1 MLLLALTILLST
13 GQSLLS
19 GWLVREVFLRKLP
32 ENPVETAAFRQLS
45 VGEENLRQLKEFSDQ
60 GKISMETGLAAWMTE
75 EEFSLDGREKIS
87 REELAGKAK
96 LLEEKRASD
105 FSALREAYRAV
116 FGDLEYFPVP
126 RPSGGEDA
134 AVFEDTFGAS
144 RTYGG
149 QRTHEGT
156 DLFGSKNIS
165 GYYPV
170 VSVTDGVV
178 EKVGWLPLGGWRIG
192 IRSPSGGYFYY
203 AHLDSYS
210 RDFQEGDSVRAG
222 ELLGLMGDTGYG
234 PEGTRGKFPVHLHFG
249 IYIRTQNRREI
260 SVNPYAVLRYLEN
273 TAGEYTYREKYA
285 IMKKQKRPDD
295 QGQNKER

>member
-234 PEGTRGKFPVHLHFG
+234 PEGTRGRFPVHLHFG
-249 IYIRTQNRREI
+249 IYIRTSNRREI

-273 TAGEYTYREKYA
+273 TAGEYTY
-285 IMKKQKRPDD
+285 
-295 QGQNKER
+295 

>member
-1 MLLLALTILLST
+1 MYRMGDDACVKKGKQILLLLALTILLSA

-249 IYIRTQNRREI
+249 IYIRTSNRREI

-273 TAGEYTYREKYA
+273 TAGEYTY
-285 IMKKQKRPDD
+285 
-295 QGQNKER
+295 

>member
-1 MLLLALTILLST
+1 MYRMGDDACVKKGKQILLLLALTILLSA

-249 IYIRTQNRREI
+249 IYIRTSNRREI
-260 SVNPYAVLRYLEN
+260 SVNHYAVLRYLEN
-273 TAGEYTYREKYA
+273 TAGEYTY
-285 IMKKQKRPDD
+285 
-295 QGQNKER
+295 

>member
-1 MLLLALTILLST
+1 MLLLALTILLSA

-149 QRTHEGT
+149 RRTHEGT

-210 RDFQEGDSVRAG
+210 RDFQQGDSIQAG

-273 TAGEYTYREKYA
+273 TAGEYTY
-285 IMKKQKRPDD
+285 
-295 QGQNKER
+295 

>member
-19 GWLVREVFLRKLP
+19 GWIVREVFLRKLP

-249 IYIRTQNRREI
+249 IYIRTSNRREI

-273 TAGEYTYREKYA
+273 TAGEYTY
-285 IMKKQKRPDD
+285 
-295 QGQNKER
+295 

>member
-1 MLLLALTILLST
+1 MLLLALTILLSA

-149 QRTHEGT
+149 RRTHEGT

-249 IYIRTQNRREI
+249 IYIRTSNRREI

-273 TAGEYTYREKYA
+273 TAGEYTY
-285 IMKKQKRPDD
+285 
-295 QGQNKER
+295 

>member
-75 EEFSLDGREKIS
+75 EDFSLDGREKIS

-249 IYIRTQNRREI
+249 IYIRTSNRREI

-273 TAGEYTYREKYA
+273 TAGEYTY
-285 IMKKQKRPDD
+285 
-295 QGQNKER
+295 

>member
-1 MLLLALTILLST
+1 MLLLALTILLSA

-126 RPSGGEDA
+126 RPSGGEDT

-249 IYIRTQNRREI
+249 IYIRTSNRREI

-273 TAGEYTYREKYA
+273 TAGEYTY
-285 IMKKQKRPDD
+285 
-295 QGQNKER
+295 

>member
-1 MLLLALTILLST
+1 
-13 GQSLLS
+13 
-19 GWLVREVFLRKLP
+19 
-32 ENPVETAAFRQLS
+32 
-45 VGEENLRQLKEFSDQ
+45 
-60 GKISMETGLAAWMTE
+60 MT
-75 EEFSLDGREKIS
+75 
-87 REELAGKAK
+87 AGKRFPGRSWPARQNFWRR
-96 LLEEKRASD
+96 KRASD
-105 FSALREAYRAV
+105 FPHSGKHTGQFSGSGVFPGSAAV
-116 FGDLEYFPVP
+116 G
-126 RPSGGEDA
+126 REDA

-249 IYIRTQNRREI
+249 IYIRTSNRREI

-273 TAGEYTYREKYA
+273 TAGEYTY
-285 IMKKQKRPDD
+285 
-295 QGQNKER
+295 

>member
-1 MLLLALTILLST
+1 MLLLALTILLSA

-126 RPSGGEDA
+126 RPSGGEDT

-273 TAGEYTYREKYA
+273 TAGEYTY
-285 IMKKQKRPDD
+285 
-295 QGQNKER
+295 

>member
-1 MLLLALTILLST
+1 MLLLALTILLSA

-149 QRTHEGT
+149 RRTHEGT

-210 RDFQEGDSVRAG
+210 RDFQEGDSVWAG

-234 PEGTRGKFPVHLHFG
+234 SEGTRGKFPVHLHFG
-249 IYIRTQNRREI
+249 IYIRTSNRREI

-273 TAGEYTYREKYA
+273 TAGEYTY
-285 IMKKQKRPDD
+285 
-295 QGQNKER
+295 

>member
-1 MLLLALTILLST
+1 MLLLALTILLSA

-149 QRTHEGT
+149 RRTHEGT

-273 TAGEYTYREKYA
+273 TAGEYTY
-285 IMKKQKRPDD
+285 
-295 QGQNKER
+295 

>member
-1 MLLLALTILLST
+1 MYRMGDDACVKKGKQILLLLALTILLSA

-45 VGEENLRQLKEFSDQ
+45 VREENLRQLKEFSDQ

-249 IYIRTQNRREI
+249 IYIRSQNRREI

-273 TAGEYTYREKYA
+273 TAGEYTY
-285 IMKKQKRPDD
+285 
-295 QGQNKER
+295 

>member
-19 GWLVREVFLRKLP
+19 GWRVREVFLRKLP

-222 ELLGLMGDTGYG
+222 ELLG
-234 PEGTRGKFPVHLHFG
+234 
-249 IYIRTQNRREI
+249 
-260 SVNPYAVLRYLEN
+260 
-273 TAGEYTYREKYA
+273 
-285 IMKKQKRPDD
+285 
-295 QGQNKER
+295 

>member
-1 MLLLALTILLST
+1 MLLLALTILLSA

-144 RTYGG
+144 RIYGG

-210 RDFQEGDSVRAG
+210 RDFQQGDSIQAG

-249 IYIRTQNRREI
+249 IYIRTSNRREI

-273 TAGEYTYREKYA
+273 TAGEYTY
-285 IMKKQKRPDD
+285 
-295 QGQNKER
+295 

>member
-45 VGEENLRQLKEFSDQ
+45 VREENLRQLKEFSDQ

-96 LLEEKRASD
+96 LLEEKRASE

-249 IYIRTQNRREI
+249 IYIRTSNRREI

-273 TAGEYTYREKYA
+273 TAGEYTY
-285 IMKKQKRPDD
+285 
-295 QGQNKER
+295 

>member
-149 QRTHEGT
+149 RRTHEGT

-210 RDFQEGDSVRAG
+210 RDFQEGDSVWAG

-249 IYIRTQNRREI
+249 IYIRTSNRREI

-273 TAGEYTYREKYA
+273 TAGEYTY
-285 IMKKQKRPDD
+285 
-295 QGQNKER
+295 

>member
-126 RPSGGEDA
+126 RLSGGEDA

-249 IYIRTQNRREI
+249 IYIRTSNRREI

-273 TAGEYTYREKYA
+273 TAGEYTY
-285 IMKKQKRPDD
+285 
-295 QGQNKER
+295 

>member
-45 VGEENLRQLKEFSDQ
+45 VREENLRQLKEFSDQ

-249 IYIRTQNRREI
+249 IYIRTSNRREI

-273 TAGEYTYREKYA
+273 TAGEYTY
-285 IMKKQKRPDD
+285 
-295 QGQNKER
+295 

>member
-249 IYIRTQNRREI
+249 IYIRTSNRREI

-273 TAGEYTYREKYA
+273 TAGEYTY
-285 IMKKQKRPDD
+285 
-295 QGQNKER
+295 

>member
-60 GKISMETGLAAWMTE
+60 GKIPMETGLAAWMTE

-249 IYIRTQNRREI
+249 IYIRTSNRREI

-273 TAGEYTYREKYA
+273 TAGEYTY
-285 IMKKQKRPDD
+285 
-295 QGQNKER
+295 

>member
-1 MLLLALTILLST
+1 MLLLALTILLSA

-75 EEFSLDGREKIS
+75 EEFSLDGREKIP

-149 QRTHEGT
+149 RRTHEGT

-249 IYIRTQNRREI
+249 IYIRTSNRREI

-273 TAGEYTYREKYA
+273 TAGEYTY
-285 IMKKQKRPDD
+285 
-295 QGQNKER
+295 

>member
-1 MLLLALTILLST
+1 MLLLALTILLSA

-192 IRSPSGGYFYY
+192 IRSSSGGYFYY

-249 IYIRTQNRREI
+249 IYIRTSNRREI

-273 TAGEYTYREKYA
+273 TAGEYTY
-285 IMKKQKRPDD
+285 
-295 QGQNKER
+295 

>member
-1 MLLLALTILLST
+1 MLLLALTILLSA

-149 QRTHEGT
+149 RRTHEGT

-210 RDFQEGDSVRAG
+210 RDFQEGDSVWAG

-249 IYIRTQNRREI
+249 IYIRTSNRREI

-273 TAGEYTYREKYA
+273 TAGEYTY
-285 IMKKQKRPDD
+285 
-295 QGQNKER
+295 

>member
-1 MLLLALTILLST
+1 MYRMGDDACVKKGKRILLLLALTILLST

-249 IYIRTQNRREI
+249 IYIRTSNRREI

-273 TAGEYTYREKYA
+273 TAGEYTY
-285 IMKKQKRPDD
+285 
-295 QGQNKER
+295 

>member
-1 MLLLALTILLST
+1 MYRMGDDACVKKGKRILLLLALTILLST

-210 RDFQEGDSVRAG
+210 RDFQQGDSVRAG

-249 IYIRTQNRREI
+249 IYIRTSNRREI

-273 TAGEYTYREKYA
+273 TAGEYTY
-285 IMKKQKRPDD
+285 
-295 QGQNKER
+295 

>member
-210 RDFQEGDSVRAG
+210 RDFQQGDSVRAG

-249 IYIRTQNRREI
+249 IYIRTSNRREI

-273 TAGEYTYREKYA
+273 TAGEYTY
-285 IMKKQKRPDD
+285 
-295 QGQNKER
+295 

>member
-126 RPSGGEDA
+126 RPSGREDA

-249 IYIRTQNRREI
+249 IYIRTSNRREI

-273 TAGEYTYREKYA
+273 TAGEYTY
-285 IMKKQKRPDD
+285 
-295 QGQNKER
+295 

>member
-1 MLLLALTILLST
+1 MYRMGDDACVKKGKQILLLLALTILLSA

-149 QRTHEGT
+149 RRTHEGT

-273 TAGEYTYREKYA
+273 TAGEYTY
-285 IMKKQKRPDD
+285 
-295 QGQNKER
+295 

>member
-1 MLLLALTILLST
+1 MYRMGDDACVKKGKRILLLLALTILLST

-210 RDFQEGDSVRAG
+210 RDFQQGDSIQAG

-273 TAGEYTYREKYA
+273 TAGEYTY
-285 IMKKQKRPDD
+285 
-295 QGQNKER
+295 

>member
-1 MLLLALTILLST
+1 MYRMGDDACVKKGKRILLLLALTILLST

-273 TAGEYTYREKYA
+273 TAGEYTY
-285 IMKKQKRPDD
+285 
-295 QGQNKER
+295 

>member
-19 GWLVREVFLRKLP
+19 GWIVREVFLRKLP

-60 GKISMETGLAAWMTE
+60 GNISMETGLAAWMTE

-126 RPSGGEDA
+126 RQSGGEDA

-210 RDFQEGDSVRAG
+210 RDFQQGDSIQAG

-249 IYIRTQNRREI
+249 IYIRTSNRREI

-273 TAGEYTYREKYA
+273 TAGEYTY
-285 IMKKQKRPDD
+285 
-295 QGQNKER
+295 

>member
-1 MLLLALTILLST
+1 MGDDACVKKGKRILLLLALTILLST

-60 GKISMETGLAAWMTE
+60 GNISMETGLAAWMTE

-249 IYIRTQNRREI
+249 IYIRTSNRREI

-273 TAGEYTYREKYA
+273 TAGEYTY
-285 IMKKQKRPDD
+285 
-295 QGQNKER
+295 

>member
-1 MLLLALTILLST
+1 MYRMGDDACVKKGKQILLLLALTILLSA

-149 QRTHEGT
+149 RRTHEGT

-249 IYIRTQNRREI
+249 IYIRTSNRREI

-273 TAGEYTYREKYA
+273 TAGEYTY
-285 IMKKQKRPDD
+285 
-295 QGQNKER
+295 

>member
-149 QRTHEGT
+149 RRTHEGT

-273 TAGEYTYREKYA
+273 TAGEYTY
-285 IMKKQKRPDD
+285 
-295 QGQNKER
+295 